1 MSYHPQTPQSPSQN
15 SPATTDATS
24 NVNSTMSSFT
34 TALPTPAHS
43 INGTNLPSE
52 ASQDV
57 IMGGDSPQKRK
68 REHGDH
74 GEHAREKR
82 VHIDDGIPS
91 MDAIHQDVGEKYL
104 LGKRTWTPARPLLS
118 DDLFELYNLTDI
130 AADVARVR
138 PDGSKNGLRKTYK
151 GQIKKFGLTGHFD
164 AVKKEYTDELSLL
177 QMLDCPEDVWEV
189 NLVKGKEIADGFRP
203 SVKQALPRATTM
215 ARGSIAKSKWD
226 SSVLAEFAGDKP
238 AKGSSSA
245 KPTGTAPGTPLNP
258 ALGLPRS
265 KTQVSGP
272 RNANR
277 ALRDKAK
284 RSYNDGSFEGYEGFE
299 DDTGLDTGYSTG
311 EGESKKR
318 RKKVHR
324 VLTSGDICVLTQLL
338 TRYRMLRPALVH
350 RARCI
355 LVALAT
361 WVPERPTFCV
371 DNSLLAAVDVVLQAE
386 VSARDKQAS
395 STQDLPRSSSTRK
408 DKSIQLRSIRRFPRK
423 QASKQASTRPRDRPA
438 TKTAGIS
445 YEWKRHTHKYQ
456 SYPL

>member
-52 ASQDV
+52 ANQDV
-57 IMGGDSPQKRK
+57 TMGGESPQKRK
-68 REHGDH
+68 RENADH

-91 MDAIHQDVGEKYL
+91 MDAIHEEVGEKYL

-177 QMLDCPEDVWEV
+177 QMLDCPEDIWEV
-189 NLVKGKEIADGFRP
+189 NLVKGKEIGDGFRP
-203 SVKQALPRATTM
+203 AVKQALPRATAM
-215 ARGSIAKSKWD
+215 ARGPISKSKWD
-226 SSVLAEFAGDKP
+226 SSVLAEFAGDKS
-238 AKGSSSA
+238 AKSNLSA

-265 KTQVSGP
+265 KTQVAGP

-311 EGESKKR
+311 EGENKKR
-318 RKKVHR
+318 RKKNAASR
-324 VLTSGDICVLTQLL
+324 VGTPRQVYSGGPGNLG
-338 TRYRMLRPALVH
+338 A
-350 RARCI
+350 
-355 LVALAT
+355 
-361 WVPERPTFCV
+361 
-371 DNSLLAAVDVVLQAE
+371 
-386 VSARDKQAS
+386 
-395 STQDLPRSSSTRK
+395 
-408 DKSIQLRSIRRFPRK
+408 
-423 QASKQASTRPRDRPA
+423 
-438 TKTAGIS
+438 
-445 YEWKRHTHKYQ
+445 
-456 SYPL
+456 